1 MANKYVGI
9 RNGGKTD
16 EEGALTRL
24 LNKVA
29 GSQNFGKIGT
39 NDWRITENGTPNM
52 TVQVATADIGDIVI
66 PYLGYFFHAWCT
78 AAQSVTVPTADP
90 TNPRID
96 RLVAYIDLAV
106 VQSTTSNNVDAVVLK
121 CVAGTPAGSPSRPND
136 AAVQSSVGAGN
147 PFIDLAD
154 ISVPANDT
162 TISNAQITD
171 TRSLFQLGGGV
182 GGIQFGIL
190 GTVIVADDQTNYWV
204 APKNGTFTV
213 AYARIKTAPTGQALK
228 IRVKKNGV
236 AVTGINTLDISAGAQ
251 SANATGLSISYVAGD
266 YFSIDITQVGS
277 TVNGADLTLAIA

>member
-39 NDWRITENGTPNM
+39 GDFAVTENGTPNM
-52 TVQVATADIGDIVI
+52 TLTVATGDAVI
-66 PYLGYFFHAWCT
+66 PYLGYFFHCWIT
-78 AAQSVTVPTADP
+78 VAQSVNVTTADP

-96 RLVAYIDLAV
+96 RLVAYVDLAV
-106 VQSTTSNNVDAVVLK
+106 VSSTNSNNPDAIVLK

-154 ISVPANDT
+154 VSVPANDT
-162 TISNAQITD
+162 AITNAQLTD
-171 TRSLFQLGGGV
+171 TRALFQLGGGV
-182 GGIQFGIL
+182 GGIQFTVS
-190 GTVIVADDQTNYWV
+190 GTVAVADDQTPYWV

-228 IRVKKNGV
+228 MRVKKNGV
-236 AVTGINTLDISAGAQ
+236 AVTGINTLDISAGNQ

-266 YFSIDITQVGS
+266 YFSFDVTQVGS
-277 TVNGADLTLAIA
+277 TVAGADLTLAVA

>member
-29 GSQNFGKIGT
+29 ASQNFGKIGT
-39 NDWRITENGTPNM
+39 GDFLVAENGTPNM
-52 TVQVATADIGDIVI
+52 TLSVATGDIVI
-66 PYLGYFFHAWCT
+66 PYLGYFFHCWST
-78 AAQSVTVPTADP
+78 ATQSVTVTTADP

-106 VQSTTSNNVDAVVLK
+106 VQSTTSNNVDAIVLK
-121 CVAGTPAGSPSRPND
+121 CVAGTPAGSPARPND

-147 PFIDLAD
+147 PFIDLCD
-154 ISVPANDT
+154 VSVPASDT
-162 TISNAQITD
+162 AITNSQLTD

-182 GGIQFGIL
+182 GGIQFTL
-190 GTVIVADDQTNYWV
+190 SGTITVADDQTPYWV

-251 SANATGLSISYVAGD
+251 NANATGLSISYVAGD

-277 TVNGADLTLAIA
+277 TVAGANLTLAVA

>member
-1 MANKYVGI
+1 MGI

-52 TVQVATADIGDIVI
+52 TVQVATADVGDIVI
-66 PYLGYFFHAWCT
+66 PYLGYLFHAWCT
-78 AAQSVTVPTADP
+78 AAQSVTISAADP

-96 RLVAYIDLAV
+96 RVVAYIDLAV

-121 CVAGTPAGSPSRPND
+121 AVAGTPAGSPTAPND
-136 AAVQSSVGAGN
+136 AAVQSSVGSGN
-147 PFIDLAD
+147 PWIELARID
-154 ISVPANDT
+154 VPASDT
-162 TISNAQITD
+162 AITNSQITD
-171 TRSLFQLGGGV
+171 YRSLFQLGGGV
-182 GGIQFGIL
+182 GGIQFTIQ
-190 GTVIVADDQTNYWV
+190 GTVTVADDQTPYWV

-213 AYARIKTAPTGQALK
+213 AYARIKTAPTGQSLNM
-228 IRVKKNGV
+228 RVKKNGV
-236 AVTGINTLDISAGAQ
+236 AVTGINTLNISAGAQ

-277 TVNGADLTLAIA
+277 TVAGADLTLAIA